1 MNFKE
6 FFETNGDWPIKMNSP
21 ITLNTP
27 TPAFG
32 AISSTGTNTTTPGN
46 PVTPS
51 PSTDFDLGLPSRT
64 VTSPILDIE
73 IMKGRQGRN
82 WRIKLNK
89 DTILM
94 TTAEFRRIKGN
105 PQKGRIATVV
115 FQRSDKTHPLEQIQS
130 FTVQ

>member
-6 FFETNGDWPIKMNSP
+6 FFETNGDWPIRINSP

-27 TPAFG
+27 APAFG
-32 AISSTGTNTTTPGN
+32 AVPSTGTNATTPGN

-64 VTSPILDIE
+64 VTSPIWNIE
-73 IMKGRQGRN
+73 KAGRHWKIQLKN
-82 WRIKLNK
+82 
-89 DTILM
+89 DTISM
-94 TTAEFRRIKGN
+94 TEDEFRRIKGN

-130 FTVQ
+130 FMVQ